1 MVTIEANC
9 PLMIGSIL
17 RFKTAVAL
25 VLLGLLTLL
34 AGIGQKTFWAPPETI
49 TATAPTGTAAPLTVF
64 DEKLRTLHPGT
75 VNIQVKGEGAFLMAA
90 GRPDDVDAWVGKTA
104 HNTVTGVSEDG
115 KALQQTHTDGDAT
128 APSPAGSDL
137 WVSSENARGELN
149 SAWNAPADGDWS
161 LLLATDGTKPAP
173 SSITITFPND
183 TSTPWAIPFMVLG
196 GLLIIAG
203 AALLVLKPKSG
214 NRTGNGTDGGRDDD
228 SGSGDDGGV
237 SAFARRAQA
246 KAAARRAG
254 QASTASTQQPAAP
267 GSAAPETAV
276 PETPVPDTARQPT
289 TPEKTAPEKTAPKQK
304 TALEQKTVQ
313 KKGAGTARRSGIVVA
328 LLTATAVAGT
338 SVAAQASQTPAPSPS
353 APVSSAPATPA
364 PSNATPGSSTADQDQ
379 AGDAP
384 VLLDAQFRRVL
395 EQVAG
400 AVDAG
405 DAAKDAA
412 KLAPRVAKSELE
424 VRTQNYKIRSQVG
437 SYEARMPVRSTKLLT
452 TVVTNKRS
460 WPRSVM
466 AVTQGDGN
474 VVPQLLTLTQ
484 ASPRENYKLVSSTP
498 LQPGATF
505 PAIGRAGTETMAS
518 ADKSGLLYSGDEA
531 LAGLGDRL
539 TTATSAFKDKLVEG
553 QSSPY
558 IADTLAYQA
567 DVVKSGVNGTFAFTH
582 KVAPENTVVFRT
594 ADGGALVLGRLNFS
608 FDGTP
613 KAAGDKLTI
622 GDDAAALAGGKE
634 TSTGMVLKFAES
646 VAVYVPPAGSKD
658 PMKLV
663 AATRGLVGAAFK

>member
-1 MVTIEANC
+1 
-9 PLMIGSIL
+9 MIGSIL

-64 DEKLRTLHPGT
+64 DAKLRALHPGT
-75 VNIQVKGEGAFLMAA
+75 VNIQVKGEGAFVLAA

-104 HNTVTGVSEDG
+104 HNTVAGLSEDG
-115 KALQQTHTDGDAT
+115 KALQLAHTDGDAT

-137 WVSSENARGELN
+137 WVSTENASGEMN
-149 SAWNAPADGDWS
+149 YSWNAPADGDWS
-161 LLLATDGTKPAP
+161 LLLAADGTKPAP
-173 SSITITFPND
+173 SSITMTFPND

-203 AALLVLKPKSG
+203 AALLVLKPTPGNRSG
-214 NRTGNGTDGGRDDD
+214 NRTGGGG
-228 SGSGDDGGV
+228 GSM
-237 SAFARRAQA
+237 FARRAQA
-246 KAAARRAG
+246 KAAARRGG
-254 QASTASTQQPAAP
+254 QGSTASTLQPSAPDTAAPDTAAPDTAPQPATP
-267 GSAAPETAV
+267 EESLPEKSLPEKAAPE
-276 PETPVPDTARQPT
+276 
-289 TPEKTAPEKTAPKQK
+289 
-304 TALEQKTVQ
+304 Q
-313 KKGAGTARRSGIVVA
+313 KKGSGTARRSGIAVA
-328 LLTATAVAGT
+328 LLTATAVGGT

-353 APVSSAPATPA
+353 ASVSSAPAATAPA
-364 PSNATPGSSTADQDQ
+364 SSNAAPGSPKEDQ

-424 VRTQNYKIRSQVG
+424 VRTQNYKIRSRVG
-437 SYEARMPVRSTKLLT
+437 SYESRMPVRSMKLLT

-466 AVTQGDGN
+466 AVTQGQGN

-539 TTATSAFKDKLVEG
+539 TTANSAFKDKLVEG

-558 IADTLAYQA
+558 IADTLAYQT

-613 KAAGDKLTI
+613 KAEGDKLTI

-663 AATRGLVGAAFK
+663 AATRGLVGASFK

>member
-1 MVTIEANC
+1 M
-9 PLMIGSIL
+9 

-49 TATAPTGTAAPLTVF
+49 TATAPAGTAAPLTVF

-75 VNIQVKGEGAFLMAA
+75 VKITVKGEGSFMLAA
-90 GRPDDVDAWVGKTA
+90 GRPDDVDAWVAKTA
-104 HNTVTGVSEDG
+104 HNTVAGVSDDG
-115 KALQQTHTDGDAT
+115 KSLQLTHTDGEAT

-137 WVSSENARGELN
+137 WVTTENASGEMN
-149 SAWNAPADGDWS
+149 YSWNAPADGDWS
-161 LLLATDGTKPAP
+161 LLLAADGTKPAP
-173 SSITITFPND
+173 SSITMTFPND

-203 AALLVLKPKSG
+203 VALLVLKPKSG
-214 NRTGNGTDGGRDDD
+214 
-228 SGSGDDGGV
+228 SGSSGTGSGGGG
-237 SAFARRAQA
+237 SSLFARRAQA
-246 KAAARRAG
+246 KAEARRAG
-254 QASTASTQQPAAP
+254 RDSQDSTVGTKQPAPAP
-267 GSAAPETAV
+267 QQTAPE
-276 PETPVPDTARQPT
+276 
-289 TPEKTAPEKTAPKQK
+289 KSAPEKTAPQK
-304 TALEQKTVQ
+304 TEPVQ
-313 KKGAGTARRSGIVVA
+313 KKRGAGTVRRSGVVVA
-328 LLTATAVAGT
+328 LLTAAAVTGT

-353 APVSSAPATPA
+353 PSAPAATAPA
-364 PSNATPGSSTADQDQ
+364 SSDATPGSSSADQ

-400 AVDAG
+400 VVDAG

-437 SYEARMPVRSTKLLT
+437 SYESRMPVRSTKLLT

-466 AVTQGDGN
+466 AVTQGEGN

-484 ASPRENYKLVSSTP
+484 ASPRENYKLISTTP

-505 PAIGRAGTETMAS
+505 PAIGRDGTETLAP
-518 ADKSGLLYSGDEA
+518 ADKSGLLYSGEEA

-539 TTATSAFKDKLVEG
+539 TTADSAFKDKLVEG

-567 DVVKSGVNGTFAFTH
+567 DVVTTGVNGTFAFTH

-594 ADGGALVLGRLNFS
+594 ADGGALVLGRLNFA

-613 KAAGDKLTI
+613 KAAGDKLAI

-634 TSTGMVLKFAES
+634 TSTGMVLNFAES